1 MHAPTAKPFI
11 PFKLTLLALTLGL
24 AAGAVRAQTAGEADL
39 ARRLDRLATELAAV
53 QAELATL
60 RQQQRATAAAVAAP
74 PAAQPAPVAAADREA
89 ATRSAMPTTVLTSYG
104 EINLNRSTRHPQDT
118 QADLRR
124 FVLGVQHRF
133 DERTTLVTELEVE
146 HAVASAGDKGEV
158 ALEQAYVERQLNPT
172 WALRAGLF
180 LMPVGL
186 LNQNHEPTAYFGVE
200 RNHVETAIIPST
212 WREGG
217 VQFVGAF
224 DNGLTVNLG
233 LSTGFDLTKWDATS
247 SDGRDSPLGSV
258 HQEMQL
264 AKARDLALFGAVNW
278 RGVPGLQVGA
288 SVFSGGAM
296 HGQAAASSRITL
308 WDAHAR
314 WTPGRWDLSALYT
327 RATISNTAALNLPL
341 VGNTTLIPAAFDG
354 SYLQA
359 GYHLWRQ
366 GSYRLTP
373 FVRWERYNT
382 ASRYAALPAGL
393 TPDASAAERAW
404 TLGANLEFVPGLVVK
419 ADWQRYARDREQD
432 RVNLGLGWSF

>member
-288 SVFSGGAM
+288 SVFSGGAT

-308 WDAHAR
+308 WDVHAR

-327 RATISNTAALNLPL
+327 RATISNAAALNLPL